1 MKKSKKLEKKDL
13 PKKKDI
19 FGIGVKNCTID
30 VIFIKIGLHMWK
42 ADDPML
48 NFCSVNF
55 YLAATVYI
63 YMFDEN
69 CSRGIFILKYA
80 QYFITSQ

>member
-1 MKKSKKLEKKDL
+1 
-13 PKKKDI
+13 
-19 FGIGVKNCTID
+19 
-30 VIFIKIGLHMWK
+30 MWK

-55 YLAATVYI
+55 YLAATVYTV

-69 CSRGIFILKYA
+69 CSRDIFIYQYT
-80 QYFITSQ
+80 QYFITSQGSGIKMSILVKNKLITMYI